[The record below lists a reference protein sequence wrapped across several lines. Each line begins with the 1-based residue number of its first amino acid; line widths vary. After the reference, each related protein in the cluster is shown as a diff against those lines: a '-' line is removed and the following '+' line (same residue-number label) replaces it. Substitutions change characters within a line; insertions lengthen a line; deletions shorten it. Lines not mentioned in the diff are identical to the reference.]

1 MRKTIAKTTILELIS
16 QSETNLSHADI
27 QSQLPEGLC
36 DRVTIYRVLDR
47 LLKEGLIHKIVNID
61 GVVNYA
67 ICKGCEVE
75 HKHNH
80 AHFSCEKCK
89 SVTCLDEIVP
99 VFDLPEGYH
108 INHLNFVI
116 SGLCVNCS

>member
-1 MRKTIAKTTILELIS
+1 MRKTIAKTKILELIS
-16 QSETNLSHADI
+16 QSKTNLSHSDI

-47 LLKEGLIHKIVNID
+47 LLQEGLIHKVVNID
-61 GVVNYA
+61 GVINYA
-67 ICKGCEVE
+67 ICKSCDVE

-89 SVTCLDEIVP
+89 SVTCLDDIVP

-108 INHLNFVI
+108 INQLNFVI
-116 SGLCVNCS
+116 SGLCANCS